1 MTVNR
6 PSFNANTYFECHKD
20 RISSNY
26 FFLNIWDNLDLSF
39 IFLIYINKLYESTK
53 SLLF

>member
-20 RISSNY
+20 HISSNY
-26 FFLNIWDNLDLSF
+26 FFFKHLGQSRPF
-39 IFLIYINKLYESTK
+39 VYISYLYK
-53 SLLF
+53 QAI